1 MLKHPSLSTSSVILS
16 GIPLVPFHLEPKY
29 DFKESACAQRW
40 SMGWDGR
47 GDGGGGGLERNNKK
61 RWKALTF
68 PTRLTP
74 SVATAV

>member
-40 SMGWDGR
+40 SRGWDGR
-47 GDGGGGGLERNNKK
+47 GDGGGGGGWRETIK
-61 RWKALTF
+61 RGEK
-68 PTRLTP
+68 R
-74 SVATAV
+74 